1 VGTKGKIM
9 YKEILQSIDGIAIYP
24 IISFLIFFFFFLG
37 LIAYVV
43 VVKKDY
49 IQSMKEM
56 PLQNEN
62 GFAQPLDL
70 RS

>member
-1 VGTKGKIM
+1 M
-9 YKEILQSIDGIAIYP
+9 YKEILQSIDGIEIYP

-43 VVKKDY
+43 VEKKEH
-49 IQSMKEM
+49 IQSMKAM
-56 PLQNEN
+56 PLQNDN
-62 GFAQPLDL
+62 GFDHPLNP

>member
-1 VGTKGKIM
+1 M
-9 YKEILQSIDGIAIYP
+9 YKEILQSIDGIEIYP
-24 IISFLIFFFFFLG
+24 IISFVIFFAFFLG
-37 LIAYVV
+37 LLAYVV
-43 VVKKDY
+43 VVKKEY

-62 GFAQPLDL
+62 GFAQTLDL

>member
-1 VGTKGKIM
+1 M

-24 IISFLIFFFFFLG
+24 IISFLIFFIFFLG

-43 VVKKDY
+43 LVKKEY

>member
-1 VGTKGKIM
+1 M
-9 YKEILQSIDGIAIYP
+9 YKDILNSIDGIAIYP
-24 IISFLIFFFFFLG
+24 IISFLIFFAFFIG
-37 LIAYVV
+37 LLAYVV
-43 VVKKDY
+43 VVKKEY

-62 GFAQPLDL
+62 GTAQPLDL

>member
-37 LIAYVV
+37 LIAYVI

-62 GFAQPLDL
+62 RFAQPLDL